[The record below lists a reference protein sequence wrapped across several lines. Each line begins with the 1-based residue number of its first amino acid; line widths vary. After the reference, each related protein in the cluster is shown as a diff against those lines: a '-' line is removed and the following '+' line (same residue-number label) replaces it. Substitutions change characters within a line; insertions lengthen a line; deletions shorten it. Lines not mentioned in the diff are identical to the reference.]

1 MSTTPALRPASGTIS
16 PRAALLGLAAATL
29 LLSAAAGLAQ
39 LGLDPAAAGL
49 RDVKKALDVVTGVWL
64 GAAMLLA
71 TLLAL
76 RLPAVDRIFGGL
88 AGSLRVHRAT
98 GIVTALLLAAH
109 WKLPVLAARSAVALG
124 IFAAPGARTP
134 RPVTPDAGFDFI
146 GWLGHQAAW
155 SGWLMIALL
164 ALSLAG
170 GFLRQT
176 GWVRIHRLW
185 TVALVVGSAHAVAS
199 FPADRFGD
207 FGHLLSI
214 GLLAASVLLAALEC
228 RLPARRVRGRV
239 TAETRLSETDKA
251 LVIDVRTPAPVRPG
265 QFVCVAVGSSEHPHP
280 FTVVDAGDPD
290 AAGRQ
295 RITIIVRDLGP
306 HSKAIVSTDLTGRE
320 LTVDGPYG
328 EPAEAIKG
336 TEGTESGPQLWAA
349 GGIGITPFIARMRA
363 ATAAGA
369 RLPRTT
375 LLWST
380 RGAETD
386 LARYVREAARSSGV
400 TLRIVDSA
408 AGRRLGRDV
417 RLADI
422 LPGDAGPFARIRFC
436 GPEGLLAVLRAELPR
451 GARILAEHF
460 RWR

>member
-1 MSTTPALRPASGTIS
+1 MSTTPALRPTSGTIS

-29 LLSAAAGLAQ
+29 LLSAVAGLAR
-39 LGLDPAAAGL
+39 LGFDPAAAGL

-71 TLLAL
+71 MLLAL

-109 WKLPVLAARSAVALG
+109 WKLPVLAARSAVTLG

-185 TVALVVGSAHAVAS
+185 TLALVVGSAHAVAS
-199 FPADRFGD
+199 FPAEQFGG

-228 RLPARRVRGRV
+228 RLTARRVRGRV
-239 TAETRLSETDKA
+239 TAETRLSDADKA
-251 LVIDVRTPAPVRPG
+251 LVIEVRTPAPVRPG
-265 QFVCVAVGSSEHPHP
+265 QFVCVAVGSAEHPHP
-280 FTVVDAGDPD
+280 FTVVDADEPD

-328 EPAEAIKG
+328 EPAEAI
-336 TEGTESGPQLWAA
+336 EGTESGPQLWAA

-369 RLPRTT
+369 RLPHTT

-386 LARYVREAARSSGV
+386 LAEYVREAARMSGV

-417 RLADI
+417 RLADV
-422 LPGDAGPFARIRFC
+422 LPDVAGPFARIRFC
-436 GPEGLLAVLRAELPR
+436 GPEGLLDALRAELPR